1 MVFDNKKRYFKEKK
15 TSMNVKKKIEHDT
28 LRKNIKQFTY
38 EDIAKTTKFSRR
50 APKVMPK
57 KDKKTIP
64 SYNTTKEK
72 NHYLT
77 AYGTYLETE
86 GKEQQANT
94 NKKHNM
100 VTKSN
105 RFNERS
111 KKISSKKSKRSPEF
125 TTIDEYYTEQYLKR
139 KALREARKKTK
150 STTEL
155 NTAFNPPKRKIGL
168 RKTHDIKIENREN
181 IENTLDALLR
191 KIPTED

>member
-1 MVFDNKKRYFKEKK
+1 MVFDNKKRYFREKK

-28 LRKNIKQFTY
+28 LKKNMKRFTY

-50 APKVMPK
+50 TPKVAPK

-64 SYNTTKEK
+64 SYNTTKNK
-72 NHYLT
+72 KPYLT

-86 GKEQQANT
+86 GERQQGGV

-100 VTKSN
+100 GIKPSSLI
-105 RFNERS
+105 ERS
-111 KKISSKKSKRSPEF
+111 RKRSSKKSKKSQEF

-155 NTAFNPPKRKIGL
+155 KTTFNPPKRKSIL
-168 RKTHDIKIENREN
+168 RKTHDKKIENRES

-191 KIPTED
+191 KIPTEG